1 MRLPFR
7 RKSKLP
13 SVLPA
18 HLAVIMDGNGRWAS
32 RRGLPR
38 SAGHKAGFDNF
49 VKTVEFCAAAG
60 IGYLTVY
67 AFSTENWNRS
77 DDEVGALMRIMKD
90 AIVEYVP
97 TLRERNIRLRILG
110 DLSRFEPDA
119 RAGLEDSV
127 AALAGNTGMTLSVAL
142 SYGGRD
148 EIVAAARKAAAA
160 GEITEGDAFGAPLHR
175 RHARPRPHHPH
186 QRRAARVQFPALAER
201 VQRILFHPD
210 PLARFRARGAMPRPV
225 GLQRPQAPLRPCV
238 RDLHL

>member
-97 TLRERNIRLRILG
+97 TLRERNI
-110 DLSRFEPDA
+110 
-119 RAGLEDSV
+119 
-127 AALAGNTGMTLSVAL
+127 T
-142 SYGGRD
+142 YGKKTD
-148 EIVAAARKAAAA
+148 
-160 GEITEGDAFGAPLHR
+160 
-175 RHARPRPHHPH
+175 
-186 QRRAARVQFPALAER
+186 
-201 VQRILFHPD
+201 
-210 PLARFRARGAMPRPV
+210 
-225 GLQRPQAPLRPCV
+225 
-238 RDLHL
+238 

>member
-97 TLRERNIRLRILG
+97 TLRERNIRLRTLG

-160 GEITEGDAFGAPLHR
+160 GEITKETLSAHLYTAGM
-175 RHARPRPHHPH
+175 
-186 QRRAARVQFPALAER
+186 
-201 VQRILFHPD
+201 PD
-210 PLARFRARGAMPRPV
+210 PDLIIRTSGELRVSNFLLWQSAYSEYYFTPTLWPDFGREALCRALWDYSARKRRFGRA
-225 GLQRPQAPLRPCV
+225 
-238 RDLHL
+238 